1 MFVALLDTFL
11 PSPTKHGRRKL
22 RVIIVRKHS
31 TEGYK
36 EIKLKLTRAMQ
47 SGVGNKMY
55 KGV

>member
-1 MFVALLDTFL
+1 MLHSWTPFYHPL
-11 PSPTKHGRRKL
+11 PNTEGGKL

-36 EIKLKLTRAMQ
+36 EIKIKLTRAMQ